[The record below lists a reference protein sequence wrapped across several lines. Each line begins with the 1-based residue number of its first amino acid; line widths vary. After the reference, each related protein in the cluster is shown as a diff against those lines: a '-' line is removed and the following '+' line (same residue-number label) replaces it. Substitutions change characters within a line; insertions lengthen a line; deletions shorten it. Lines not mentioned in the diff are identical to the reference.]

1 MLWSVNE
8 MAKQDEKRK
17 SEKKRQIHNL
27 IILDESGSMG
37 MIKQAT
43 IDGFQNLKN
52 NILSSELEFK
62 KQEHLVSV
70 VTFNGKDVKFRLFA
84 QPVSELVS
92 FNSKNYHPDST
103 TPLYDAICKSVF
115 KLKHELHSVKNY
127 RVLVTVIT
135 DGCENSSKEFTR
147 KETKFLIESMSE
159 DSRWGFG
166 LIGANIDIGSTA
178 RSLAIPLE
186 RTIEFESNDES
197 VSDLFSRYGAA
208 QYNMSAAF
216 DVGCDFSDDIA
227 F

>member
-1 MLWSVNE
+1 
-8 MAKQDEKRK
+8 MAKQNEKRK
-17 SEKKRQIHNL
+17 SEKKMQIHNL
-27 IILDESGSMG
+27 IILDESGSMEV
-37 MIKQAT
+37 IKQAT

-70 VTFNGKDVKFRLFA
+70 VTFNGRDVKFRLFA
-84 QPVSELVS
+84 QPASELVS
-92 FNSKNYHPDST
+92 FNSKNYHPDNT

-127 RVLVTVIT
+127 RVLITVIT

-147 KETKFLIESMSE
+147 KETKFLIESMAE

-166 LIGANIDIGSTA
+166 LIGANIDIGAVA

-197 VSDLFSRYGAA
+197 VLNLFRRYGAA
-208 QYNMSAAF
+208 QKNMSRVFAYAGNF
-216 DVGCDFSDDIA
+216 DDDIP